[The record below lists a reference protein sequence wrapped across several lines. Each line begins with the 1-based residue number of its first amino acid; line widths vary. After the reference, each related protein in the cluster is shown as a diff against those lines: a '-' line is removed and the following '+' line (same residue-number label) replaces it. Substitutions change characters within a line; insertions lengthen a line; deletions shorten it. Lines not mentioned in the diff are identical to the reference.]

1 MMRPSDIPHAR
12 LHHHRLTSPRF
23 KEPVDVV
30 RWLGAVQ
37 AQEYAAAKWAIGQRM
52 RRATDDAVER
62 AFAEGS
68 ILRTHVLRPT
78 WHFVAPE
85 DIRWMLELTGP
96 RVKATIASYA
106 RHVSLDDAA
115 FKRSRNV
122 LATAL
127 RDGRHLTRGELRQV
141 FQRAGIPADGLRAV
155 LMLMR
160 AELDGLICSGP
171 RAGKAFTYA
180 LLEERVPKS
189 QTLTRDEALME
200 LARRYFTSR
209 GPATLKDFVW
219 WSGLT
224 TADARSGIEMAGSD
238 LSRHVI
244 DGSVCWLPTS
254 MPAALRPAG
263 TAHLL
268 PMYDEYLVAYKNRAA
283 AVDPRCGW
291 LGPNAILDSTVAV
304 DGRVVAIWKR
314 AQSGNQIVVNVTPL
328 APINTSAR
336 QAVAGAVRRYGA
348 FLGEEL
354 RLRWLTRPRRR
365 RADRARG
372 S

>member
-1 MMRPSDIPHAR
+1 MRPSDIPHAR
-12 LHHHRLTSPRF
+12 LHHQRLTSPRF

-78 WHFVAPE
+78 WHFVTPE

-96 RVKATIASYA
+96 RVSATIASYA
-106 RHVSLDDAA
+106 RRVSLDDAA
-115 FKRSRNV
+115 FKRSRKV

-141 FQRAGIPADGLRAV
+141 LQRAGIPTDGFRAA
-155 LMLMR
+155 LILMR

-189 QTLTRDEALME
+189 QALTRDEALME

-209 GPATLKDFVW
+209 GPATLQDFVW

-224 TADARSGIEMAGSD
+224 TADARSGIELAGSE

-244 DGSVCWLPTS
+244 EGSVCWLPSS
-254 MPAALRPAG
+254 MHAVQRPAG
-263 TAHLL
+263 AAHLL
-268 PMYDEYLVAYKNRAA
+268 PVYDEYLVAYKDRS
-283 AVDPRCGW
+283 AVV
-291 LGPNAILDSTVAV
+291 DSRYCKRGTNVLFGSAFV
-304 DGRVVAIWKR
+304 VNGRVAGTWKSTR
-314 AQSGNQIVVNVTPL
+314 SEHETLVTL
-328 APINTSAR
+328 SAFTSLTGPAR
-336 QAVAGAVRRYGA
+336 REVDDAARRYGR
-348 FLGEEL
+348 FLGQPV
-354 RLRWLTRPRRR
+354 RVAITSRSR
-365 RADRARG
+365 
-372 S
+372 